1 MITLIHASGHPN
13 VKATHSTT
21 IEITTEDF
29 LTHTGDCI
37 VAISSDTACST
48 LPKDIKSA
56 LKAGKKLEITISCG
70 GETDKVVGCG
80 HEDLTLTNPVSMVI
94 RKSDY
99 ICPRTLCIRA
109 DKAAKDLKRSL
120 VGELKKGKK
129 VLIKLS
135 LA

>member
-1 MITLIHASGHPN
+1 MSLIHASGHPN

-29 LTHTGDCI
+29 LTPTGDCI
-37 VAISSDTACST
+37 IAISADTACST

-56 LKAGKKLEITISCG
+56 LKAGKRLEITISCG
-70 GETDKVVGCG
+70 GEADKVIGYG

-120 VGELKKGKK
+120 VEELKKGKPVK
-129 VLIKLS
+129 VVLS
-135 LA
+135 VV